1 MKKVMAILLEYLIA
15 IVLIFILANLIV
27 RIRPV
32 KGNLRVPF
40 ETEKNFSDIYD
51 KSDLFSIKQEMK
63 LKKRI
68 LSCSEELE
76 LNIIVYINDTY
87 RDDEAVEDF
96 TANYYDQCAG
106 ELYTDGV
113 LMYIDLSSNA
123 YDYLSCSGKA
133 GIIYGGRT
141 EEFFDDYATKRQ
153 PSSSAPDPERFYET
167 VMNFCDVMEKYYYN
181 YAPND
186 FEYEEDEENG
196 VYFFNYD
203 GEFYVTKYS
212 SPGSRR
218 IRLICIFMLGLT
230 AYTII
235 YLCIRRKYKFK
246 DKTNPSIYVANGR
259 TNFRER
265 SDIFIRTYVTKH
277 KIESSSGGG
286 GRHGGGHSG
295 GHVGGGRHF

>member
-51 KSDLFSIKQEMK
+51 KADLFSIKQEMK

-96 TANYYDQCAG
+96 AANYYDQCAG

-113 LMYIDLSSNA
+113 LIYIDLSSNA

-141 EEFFDDYATKRQ
+141 EEFFDDYAIKRQ
-153 PSSSAPDPERFYET
+153 PSGSAPDPERFYET
-167 VMNFCDVMEKYYYN
+167 VMNFCDVMEKHYYN

-186 FEYEEDEENG
+186 FEYEKDEENG

-203 GEFYVTKYS
+203 GEFYTTKYS

-230 AYTII
+230 VYTII

-286 GRHGGGHSG
+286 RHGGGHSG